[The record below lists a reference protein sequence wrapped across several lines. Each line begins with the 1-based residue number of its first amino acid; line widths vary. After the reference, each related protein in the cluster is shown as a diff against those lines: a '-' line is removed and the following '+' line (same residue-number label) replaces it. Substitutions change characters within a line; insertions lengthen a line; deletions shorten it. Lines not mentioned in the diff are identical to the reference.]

1 MMASQLTY
9 TLIKEDGSARR
20 GEVLTPHGSFQTPAF
35 MPVGTYGA
43 IKSLTPEHL
52 SRLGAEIVLSNTY
65 HLMQRPGVDIIKDH
79 GGLHEFMGWDKPIL
93 TDSGGYQVFSL
104 AKNRKITEEGVKF
117 NSPLNGDRL
126 FLSPES
132 CMDLQMQYGVDIA
145 MVLDECTPYPVEKS
159 IAEISMRLSSRW
171 AQRCRDSFV
180 SEKQSLFGIIQ
191 GGVFNELRDESLEIL
206 TGIGFEGYAIGGLSV
221 GESKTELKKIV
232 DYITPKMPVSA
243 PRYLM
248 GVGTPLDIANAV
260 EQGVDMFDCVI
271 PTRHA
276 RNGYLYTSTG
286 EIKIRNSKYKNDF
299 NPLDNDC
306 NCYTCSNFSKSYLH
320 HLDKTKEILGST
332 LNTIHNLHFYQN
344 LMRDLRLAIETG
356 TLQTFL
362 NEFRSTWKNSKD
374 PNIIKE

>member
-20 GEVLTPHGSFQTPAF
+20 GEVVTPHGSFQTPAF

-43 IKSLTPEHL
+43 VKSLTPEHL
-52 SRLGAEIVLSNTY
+52 SQLGAEIVLSNTY
-65 HLMQRPGVDIIKDH
+65 HLMQRPGVDIIRDH
-79 GGLHEFMGWDKPIL
+79 GGLHECMGWDKPIL

-132 CMDLQMQYGVDIA
+132 CMDLQQQYGVDIA

-159 IAEISMRLSSRW
+159 IAETSMRLSSRW

-180 SEKQSLFGIIQ
+180 SDKQSLFGIIQ
-191 GGVFNELRDESLEIL
+191 GGVFKELRDESLEIL

-221 GESKTELKKIV
+221 GESKSELKEIV
-232 DYITPKMPVSA
+232 SYITPKMPISA

-286 EIKIRNSKYKNDF
+286 EVKIRNSKHKNDF
-299 NPLDNDC
+299 NPLDDSC
-306 NCYTCSNFSKSYLH
+306 SCYTCSNFTKSYLH

-332 LNTIHNLHFYQN
+332 LNTIHNLHFYQK

-356 TLQTFL
+356 TLQPFL

-374 PNIIKE
+374 PNINKE

>member
-1 MMASQLTY
+1 MASQLTY
-9 TLIKEDGSARR
+9 TLIKKDGSARR

-43 IKSLTPEHL
+43 VKSLTPEHL
-52 SRLGAEIVLSNTY
+52 SQLGAEIVLSNTY
-65 HLMQRPGVDIIKDH
+65 HLMQRPGVDIIRDH

-159 IAEISMRLSSRW
+159 VAEISMRLSSRW

-221 GESKTELKKIV
+221 GESKEELKEIV
-232 DYITPKMPVSA
+232 GYITPKMPISA

-276 RNGYLYTSTG
+276 RNGYLYTSNG
-286 EIKIRNSKYKNDF
+286 EIKIRNSKHKNDF
-299 NPLDNDC
+299 GPLDDSC
-306 NCYTCSNFSKSYLH
+306 SCYTCSNFTKSYLH

-332 LNTIHNLHFYQN
+332 LNTIHNLHFYQK

-362 NEFRSTWKNSKD
+362 NEFRSTWKISKD
-374 PNIIKE
+374 PNINKE

>member
-20 GEVLTPHGSFQTPAF
+20 GEVITPHGSFQTPAF

-43 IKSLTPEHL
+43 VKSLTPEHL
-52 SRLGAEIVLSNTY
+52 SQLGAEIVLSNTY
-65 HLMQRPGVDIIKDH
+65 HLMQRPGVDIIRNH
-79 GGLHEFMGWDKPIL
+79 GGLHEFMGWNKPIL

-104 AKNRKITEEGVKF
+104 AKNRKISEEGVEF

-132 CMDLQMQYGVDIA
+132 CMDLQLQYGVDIA

-159 IAEISMRLSSRW
+159 IADSSMQLSSRW
-171 AQRCRDSFV
+171 AKRCRNSFV
-180 SEKQSLFGIIQ
+180 SENQSLFGIIQ
-191 GGVFNELRDESLEIL
+191 GGVFDDLREESLENLIR
-206 TGIGFEGYAIGGLSV
+206 IGFEGYAIGGLSV
-221 GESKTELKKIV
+221 GETKAELKDIV
-232 DYITPKMPVSA
+232 SFITPKMPISA

-248 GVGTPLDIANAV
+248 GVGTPLDIVNAV

-276 RNGYLYTSTG
+276 RNGYLYTSSG
-286 EIKIRNSKYKNDF
+286 EVKIRNAKHKNDL
-299 NPLDNDC
+299 NPLDESC
-306 NCYTCSNFSKSYLH
+306 ECYTCSNFTKSYLH

-332 LNTIHNLHFYQN
+332 LNTIHNLHFYQK

-362 NEFRSTWKNSKD
+362 NEFRSTWKISKD
-374 PNIIKE
+374 PNINKE

>member
-1 MMASQLTY
+1 MASQLTY
-9 TLIKEDGSARR
+9 TLIKKDGSARR

-43 IKSLTPEHL
+43 VKSLTPEHL
-52 SRLGAEIVLSNTY
+52 SQLGAEIVLSNTY
-65 HLMQRPGVDIIKDH
+65 HLMQRPGVDIIRDH

-159 IAEISMRLSSRW
+159 VAEISMRLSSRW

-221 GESKTELKKIV
+221 GESKSELKEIV
-232 DYITPKMPVSA
+232 SYITPKMPISA

-286 EIKIRNSKYKNDF
+286 EVKIRNSKHKNDF
-299 NPLDNDC
+299 NPLDDSC
-306 NCYTCSNFSKSYLH
+306 SCYTCSNFTKSYLH

-332 LNTIHNLHFYQN
+332 LNTIHNLHFYQK

-356 TLQTFL
+356 TLQPFL

-374 PNIIKE
+374 PNINKE